1 VAQNVDNAS
10 VRNER
15 VSLIDGAGL
24 KAYSVVVGSFGLR
37 ANAEG
42 LTQQLRDAGYQAQIV
57 KNETNNMFRVVA
69 STFDSKADAVQSRD
83 QIRGSK
89 FNPNSDAWLLSNQ

>member
-1 VAQNVDNAS
+1 MAQNVDNAS